1 METVISNIAF
11 IWNAQKDWS
20 LGAGPIWLFGLLLI
34 GGITMVVTAIY
45 LETRR

>member
-1 METVISNIAF
+1 METVIAL
-11 IWNAQKDWS
+11 WNMPKDWS
-20 LGAGPIWLFGLLLI
+20 LGGGLIWLFGLLLI